1 MLFYQEADDEV
12 GLDELD
18 PLPVIAGRSGGNSG
32 IGQPVVAQWHL
43 AGRRRPG
50 TEAAQQSGVG
60 LVERMDLL
68 RVFNAKQVGQHGT
81 VLTMTVGFWPAM
93 LGDHP
98 GVVPEGEE
106 QPNFDYRNSVIKK
119 IIQSQFLICCIYYE

>member
-1 MLFYQEADDEV
+1 MDPHSIETIFPLQEADDEV

-18 PLPVIAGRSGGNSG
+18 PLPVIAGRSGGNGG

-50 TEAAQQSGVG
+50 TEAAQQSGFG

-81 VLTMTVGFWPAM
+81 VLTTTVGFWPAM

-98 GVVPEGEE
+98 GGTPRTTK
-106 QPNFDYRNSVIKK
+106 F
-119 IIQSQFLICCIYYE
+119 